1 MNEMAGRVALITGL
15 CFVLLQLISGQLF
28 QDGCHKVWA
37 AEAAFETGDIQ
48 AAPFPAEFLRPGVKS
63 RDNQFA
69 RDYNL
74 AVDDYYTAQYSKA
87 LPILKRLITGYK
99 DNRST
104 LYLWAVCMAEDLS
117 KKGDYKGAIAYYKA
131 ALSIEKEISIQHN
144 TVYCYLQLAEQL
156 HKSERVTMLLYG
168 YRFAGKCRLRDD
180 SLESLAIN
188 ISNELFSPP
197 AVEHFQEAIQCIEAA
212 LAQKDNPYLHQT
224 LGFIYLYQNKP
235 GLAKGE
241 FKKVVDF
248 YPDSPYYATCLERYN
263 NIGNANYR
271 YQAVYPIQVF
281 AGARGASS
289 VTAKIMLQ
297 IPQSYPYQTVK
308 NLRVSLN
315 NRAIRYRTVI
325 DPFGTQF
332 LRCEISNSL
341 LPGLNHLEINAE
353 VWVADK
359 RISKDSIASMKITDY
374 RKNEAEYKLWTQSTE
389 AVDLKNPQIQKMAW
403 EIRQNVRSDRLADR
417 VQGVYQ
423 YVMNA
428 MAYREPAEMGQKAG
442 VKRALQH
449 MESADCQDY
458 AVITVALLR
467 ALNIPA
473 GYFSGDYY
481 GSPIGHAWAV
491 FFTPDYQP
499 VPLDTTW
506 GDTSKIPD
514 LFFLAHSNSL
524 ITTSFSLDS
533 SLLPANMNI
542 HFEYSSVSGVQIQMG
557 QEQLKLTKLS
567 DGMTP

>member
-1 MNEMAGRVALITGL
+1 MNEMAGRVALLTGL
-15 CFVLLQLISGQLF
+15 FFVLLQLTPGQL
-28 QDGCHKVWA
+28 QGSRQSVLA
-37 AEAAFETGDIQ
+37 AEADLEMEDIQ
-48 AAPFPAEFLRPGVKS
+48 AASIPAEFLRPGLKP
-63 RDNQFA
+63 RDNHFL
-69 RDYNL
+69 RDYNM
-74 AVDDYYTAQYSKA
+74 AVDDYNTAQYSKA
-87 LPILKRLITGYK
+87 LPILKRLITRYK

-117 KKGDYKGAIAYYKA
+117 KKRDYKGAIAYYKA
-131 ALSIEKEISIQHN
+131 ALSIEKENSVQHN

-156 HKSERVTMLLYG
+156 HKKERVMMLLYG
-168 YRFAGKCRLRDD
+168 YRFAGRYPLRDD
-180 SLESLAIN
+180 SLETLAIN
-188 ISNELFSPP
+188 ISNELFNPP
-197 AVEHFQEAIQCIEAA
+197 MAEYFQEATQCIEAA

-241 FKKVVDF
+241 FKKIVDF

-271 YQAVYPIQVF
+271 YQVVYPIKVF

-297 IPQSYPYQTVK
+297 IPQSYQYQTVK

-325 DPFGTQF
+325 DQFGTQF
-332 LRCEISNSL
+332 LRCEISNSF
-341 LPGLNHLEINAE
+341 LPGLNHLVIGAE
-353 VWVADK
+353 VGVADK
-359 RISKDSIASMKITDY
+359 RISKDSIASIKIADY

-389 AVDLKNPQIQKMAW
+389 GVDLKNPQIQKMAW
-403 EIRQNVRSDRLADR
+403 EIRQSVESGRLVDR

-428 MAYREPAEMGQKAG
+428 MAYRDSVEMGQKAG

-449 MESADCQDY
+449 MESADCEDY
-458 AVITVALLR
+458 AIITVALLR
-467 ALNIPA
+467 ALKIPA

-499 VPLDTTW
+499 IPLDTTW

-514 LFFLAHSNSL
+514 LFFLNHSNSL
-524 ITTSFSLDS
+524 ITTSFSCDS
-533 SLLPANMNI
+533 TLLPDNVNI
-542 HFEYSSVSGVQIQMG
+542 HFEYSSTSGVQIQMG

-567 DGMTP
+567 DSGTP

>member
-1 MNEMAGRVALITGL
+1 MNEMAGRVALLTGL
-15 CFVLLQLISGQLF
+15 FFALLQFTPGQL
-28 QDGCHKVWA
+28 QDGYQKVLA
-37 AEAAFETGDIQ
+37 AEASLEMEDIQ
-48 AAPFPAEFLRPGVKS
+48 AAPFPVEFLRPGLKS
-63 RDNQFA
+63 RDNHFL
-69 RDYNL
+69 RDYNM
-74 AVDDYYTAQYSKA
+74 AVDDYNTAQYSKA
-87 LPILKRLITGYK
+87 LPILKRLITRYK

-117 KKGDYKGAIAYYKA
+117 KKRDYKGAIAYYKA
-131 ALSIEKEISIQHN
+131 ALSIEKEISVQHN

-156 HKSERVTMLLYG
+156 RKKERVMMLLYG
-168 YRFAGKCRLRDD
+168 YQFAGRYQLRDD
-180 SLESLAIN
+180 SLETLAIN
-188 ISNELFSPP
+188 ISNELFNPP
-197 AVEHFQEAIQCIEAA
+197 MSEYFQEATQCIEAA
-212 LAQKDNPYLHQT
+212 LVQKDSPYLHQT

-271 YQAVYPIQVF
+271 YQAVYPIKVF
-281 AGARGASS
+281 AGARGATS
-289 VTAKIMLQ
+289 VTAKITLQ
-297 IPQSYPYQTVK
+297 FPQSYQYQTVR
-308 NLRVSLN
+308 NLQVSLN

-325 DPFGTQF
+325 DQFGTQF
-332 LRCEISNSL
+332 LRCEISNSFL
-341 LPGLNHLEINAE
+341 RGMNHLVIDAE
-353 VWVADK
+353 VGVADK

-374 RKNEAEYKLWTQSTE
+374 RKNEAKYQLWTQSTE

-403 EIRQNVRSDRLADR
+403 EIRQSVQSGRLVDR

-428 MAYREPAEMGQKAG
+428 MAYRDSAEMGQKAG
-442 VKRALQH
+442 VKRALQR
-449 MESADCQDY
+449 MQSADCEDY
-458 AVITVALLR
+458 AIITVALLR
-467 ALNIPA
+467 ALKIPA

-481 GSPIGHAWAV
+481 GSSIGHAWAV

-514 LFFLAHSNSL
+514 LFFLDHSNSL
-524 ITTSFSLDS
+524 ITTSFSCDS
-533 SLLPANMNI
+533 TLLPDNMNI
-542 HFEYSSVSGVQIQMG
+542 HFEYSSTSGVQIQMG